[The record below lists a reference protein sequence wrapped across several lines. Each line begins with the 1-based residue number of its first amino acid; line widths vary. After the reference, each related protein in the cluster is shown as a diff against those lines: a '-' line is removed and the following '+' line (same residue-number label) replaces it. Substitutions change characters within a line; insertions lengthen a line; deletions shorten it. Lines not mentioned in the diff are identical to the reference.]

1 MKNLFKILV
10 FSLII
15 LPFTSCVDEEDFDFD
30 SLSQTTINPSLNV
43 PLINTE
49 ITLSDFLNLDEVSD
63 TTNGFELRQVNEGND
78 SYLEFIFSVKDSFN
92 INDFTQEIPQL
103 DDAVLELG
111 EVSIPNLND
120 FGIEIGDIPEINFY
134 VPDTSM
140 TSEDISV
147 QVDEIENGARI
158 DSIQISAGSILIQP
172 LEGAPLDSYIELTSS
187 TIKNRITGEF
197 FNEIIQISTITS
209 AISQTFDLS
218 NYTISLKD
226 SLVNGESKDFIDLRY
241 RLIFNI
247 ASNESFNGGVYNIN
261 LNLSFSPLTIDAIF
275 GDFGETEFNITDTLT
290 LDFLKDSIFNSIVDR
305 NGIDFEKVTF
315 DLSTSTNI
323 GVGMNIIPNIHTITS
338 EGNIY
343 NVFNTNPTIHI
354 NRAPSLGE
362 IGYTDHI
369 ILESDASAIE
379 IFPDI
384 LVYDINFNFKD
395 SLETENSYPKFISP
409 DDAFVTLDAKASL
422 PLKAKLKDLHY
433 ETTFDAF
440 NFIEE
445 MNYLKSTTLQFYLES
460 TFPAEL
466 SVNLFLM
473 DSNSVVF
480 DTLLAEPFV
489 IPGANIDN
497 QGHVLA
503 PTGHNIELT
512 LDNSKYES
520 LKNAKK
526 IKLTALLNTSKDSQG
541 EQRYV
546 RFSHDATIKI
556 KASVKAVGNITF

>member
-15 LPFTSCVDEEDFDFD
+15 LPFTSCVDEDDFDFD
-30 SLSQTTINPSLNV
+30 SLSQTTINPAINA

-49 ITLSDFLNLDEVSD
+49 IKLSDFLNLEEVSD
-63 TTNGFELRQVNEGND
+63 TTNGFELRQVNEDND

-92 INDFTQEIPQL
+92 IGDFTKEITEL
-103 DDAVLELG
+103 GDAVLDLG
-111 EVSIPNLND
+111 EISIPNLND
-120 FGIEIGDIPEINFY
+120 FGIEIGDIPEINFSI
-134 VPDTSM
+134 PDSSM
-140 TSEDISV
+140 ESEDISV

-158 DSIQISAGSILIQP
+158 DSIKINSGSILIQP
-172 LEGAPLDSYIELTSS
+172 LEGAPLDTYIELTSN
-187 TIKNRITGEF
+187 TIKNNETGEF
-197 FNEIIQISTITS
+197 FNERLQISSTTS
-209 AISQTFDLS
+209 SISQTFDLS

-226 SLVNGESKDFIDLRY
+226 TLVNGENKNFIDLRY
-241 RLIFNI
+241 RLIFNL
-247 ASNESFNGGVYNIN
+247 ASNESFNGGIYDIK
-261 LNLSFSPLTIDAIF
+261 LNVSFSPLTIDAIF
-275 GDFGETEFNITDTLT
+275 GDFGETEFNITDTLA
-290 LDFLKDSIFNSIVDR
+290 LDFFKDSIFNSIVDR
-305 NGIDFEKVTF
+305 NGIDFEKVIF

-362 IGYTDHI
+362 IGYTNHI

-379 IFPDI
+379 IFPDV
-384 LVYDINFNFKD
+384 LVYDIDFNFKD
-395 SLETENSYPKFISP
+395 SLEADNTYPKFISP
-409 DDAFVTLDAKASL
+409 NDAFVTLDAKASL

-440 NFIEE
+440 DFIEE
-445 MNYLKSTTLQFYLES
+445 MNYLKSTTLLFYLKS

-480 DTLLAEPFV
+480 DTLLNEPFT
-489 IPGANIDN
+489 IPGANIDS
-497 QGHVLA
+497 QGRVLS

-546 RFSHDATIKI
+546 RFSNDATIKI
-556 KASVKAVGNITF
+556 KASVKAIGNVTF

>member
-15 LPFTSCVDEEDFDFD
+15 LPFTSCVDEDDFDFD
-30 SLSQTTINPSLNV
+30 SLSQTTINPAINA

-49 ITLSDFLNLDEVSD
+49 IKLSDFLNLEEVSD
-63 TTNGFELRQVNEGND
+63 TTNGFELRQVNEDND

-92 INDFTQEIPQL
+92 INDFTKEITEL
-103 DDAVLELG
+103 DDAVFELE
-111 EVSIPNLND
+111 EVYIPNLND
-120 FGIEIGDIPEINFY
+120 FGIEIGDIPEINFSI
-134 VPDTSM
+134 PDSSM
-140 TSEDISV
+140 ESEDISV

-158 DSIQISAGSILIQP
+158 DSIKINSGSILIQH
-172 LEGAPLDSYIELTSS
+172 LEGAPLDTYIELTSN
-187 TIKNRITGEF
+187 TIKNNETGEF
-197 FNEIIQISTITS
+197 FNERLQISSTTS
-209 AISQTFDLS
+209 SISQTFDLS

-226 SLVNGESKDFIDLRY
+226 TLVNGENKNFIDLRY
-241 RLIFNI
+241 RLIFNL
-247 ASNESFNGGVYNIN
+247 ASNESFNGGIYDIK
-261 LNLSFSPLTIDAIF
+261 LNLSFSPITIDAIF
-275 GDFGETEFNITDTLT
+275 GDFGETEFNITDTLA
-290 LDFLKDSIFNSIVDR
+290 LDFFKDSIFNSIVDR
-305 NGIDFEKVTF
+305 NGIDFEKVIF

-343 NVFNTNPTIHI
+343 NVFNINPTIYI

-362 IGYTDHI
+362 IGYTNHI

-379 IFPDI
+379 IFPDV
-384 LVYDINFNFKD
+384 LVYDIDFNFKD
-395 SLETENSYPKFISP
+395 SLEADNTYPKFISP
-409 DDAFVTLDAKASL
+409 NDAFVTLDAKASL

-440 NFIEE
+440 DFIEE
-445 MNYLKSTTLQFYLES
+445 MNYLKSTTLLFYLES

-473 DSNSVVF
+473 DSNSIVF
-480 DTLLAEPFV
+480 DTLLNEPFT
-489 IPGANIDN
+489 IPGANIDS
-497 QGHVLA
+497 QGRVLS
-503 PTGHNIELT
+503 PTGYNIELT

-546 RFSHDATIKI
+546 RFSNDATIKI
-556 KASVKAVGNITF
+556 KASVKAIGNVTF

>member
-1 MKNLFKILV
+1 MKNLFKISV
-10 FSLII
+10 FSFII
-15 LPFTSCVDEEDFDFD
+15 LSFISCVDEDDFDFN
-30 SLSQTTINPSLNV
+30 SLSQTTITPAINA

-49 ITLSDFLNLDEVSD
+49 ITLSDFLNLEEVSD

-92 INDFTQEIPQL
+92 IGNFVKTISDI
-103 DDAVLELG
+103 DDVVLELG
-111 EVSIPNLND
+111 ELSIPDLND
-120 FGIEIGDIPEINFY
+120 LGLEIGEIPEINFSI
-134 VPDTSM
+134 PDSSM
-140 TSEDISV
+140 ESENISV

-158 DSIQISAGSILIQP
+158 DSIRISSGSILIQP
-172 LEGAPLDSYIELTSS
+172 LEGVPLNAYIELTSN
-187 TIKNRITGEF
+187 TIKNNETGEF
-197 FNEIIQISTITS
+197 FNERLQISNSENTINR
-209 AISQTFDLS
+209 TFDLS
-218 NYTISLKD
+218 NYTIFLKD
-226 SLVNGESKDFIDLRY
+226 SLVNGTSKQFIDLRY
-241 RLIFNI
+241 RLVFNI
-247 ASNESFNGGVYNIN
+247 ASNSQFNGGVYDIRLNI
-261 LNLSFSPLTIDAIF
+261 SFTPLVIDAIF
-275 GDFGETEFNITDTLT
+275 GDFGNTEFNVSDTLA
-290 LDFLKDSIFNSIVDR
+290 LDFFKDSIFNSIVDR
-305 NGIDFEKVTF
+305 NGIDFEKIIF

-323 GVGMNIIPNIHTITS
+323 GVAMNIIPNIHTISS
-338 EGNIY
+338 EGNVY
-343 NVFNTNPTIHI
+343 QVFNSNPTIHI

-362 IGYTDHI
+362 IGYTNNI

-379 IFPDI
+379 IFPDN
-384 LVYDINFNFKD
+384 LVYDLDFNFKD
-395 SLETENSYPKFISP
+395 TIEQANPYPNFISP

-440 NFIEE
+440 NFIEQ

-480 DTLLAEPFV
+480 DTLLNEPFT
-489 IPGANIDN
+489 IPGANIDSE
-497 QGHVLA
+497 GHVLA

-546 RFSHDATIKI
+546 RFSNDATIKI
-556 KASVKAVGNITF
+556 KASVKAIGNITF